1 MQEMGIANSVLDD
14 AQKHGASRA
23 DIYTQSVSE
32 SVSSQASA
40 RMP

>member
-1 MQEMGIANSVLDD
+1 MQEMGIANSVLD